1 MNRDDRRKVYD
12 LGHQTDMQWVLP
24 SEEAAAAAAMLVAG
38 WLVVADGSGAAE
50 LLTVHGDQMNIS
62 EERKKI

>member
-1 MNRDDRRKVYD
+1 
-12 LGHQTDMQWVLP
+12 
-24 SEEAAAAAAMLVAG
+24 MLVAG

-50 LLTVHGDQMNIS
+50 LLTVHGDEMNIS